1 MKPYSNDLR
10 RRIVEAYENNDYSQ
24 REVAELLGVSQA
36 TVKNLVRRQRE
47 TGTTDALPP
56 AGGPRPC
63 LSEKTRRFVQE
74 IVKQINDLTLEEL
87 CQRVER
93 KYKKKVS
100 LSTLCRL
107 LQTLGLPR
115 KKRLSTPRRERLPE
129 FSEPARITIERLASS
144 M

>member
-10 RRIVEAYENNDYSQ
+10 RRIVAAYENNDYSQ
-24 REVAELLGVSQA
+24 REVAKLFGVSQA

-47 TGTTDALPP
+47 TGTTAALPH
-56 AGGPRPC
+56 AGGPSPG
-63 LSEKTRRFVQE
+63 LSEKAGRFVQE
-74 IVKQINDLTLEEL
+74 IVNQINDLTLEEL

-100 LSTLCRL
+100 ISTMCRL

-115 KKRLSTPRRERLPE
+115 KKNLFTPRRERRRE
-129 FSEPARITIERLASS
+129 FSEPARTTIKRSANS